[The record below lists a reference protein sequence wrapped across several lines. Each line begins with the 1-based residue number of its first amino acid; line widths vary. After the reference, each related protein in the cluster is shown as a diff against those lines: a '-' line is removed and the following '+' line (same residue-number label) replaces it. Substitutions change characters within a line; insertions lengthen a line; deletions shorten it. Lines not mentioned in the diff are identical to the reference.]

1 MRKEIA
7 LVQKIFNVNFSPL
20 TCTIMYVDKW
30 DLFYLIVNEESV
42 VLYNPER
49 FTPILKFKTEN
60 DFVVIDPDVWYDPFD
75 NFIPHLSK
83 KIKIQTRRKTYEFDD
98 YKIIDEQRPYK
109 EEFEPGIMAFSG
121 CVTTMTTHF

>member
-1 MRKEIA
+1 MRKEIE

-83 KIKIQTRRKTYEFDD
+83 KIKIQTRRKNGAFDD
-98 YKIIDEQRPYK
+98 YKIIDEERPYK
-109 EEFEPGIMAFSG
+109 EEFEHGIMSFSG

>member
-1 MRKEIA
+1 MGKEIE

-20 TCTIMYVDKW
+20 TCTIMYVDKRN
-30 DLFYLIVNEESV
+30 LYYLIVNEESFI
-42 VLYNPER
+42 LYDPER
-49 FTPILKFKTEN
+49 FTPILKFNTEN

-83 KIKIQTRRKTYEFDD
+83 KIKIQTRRKNGTFDD
-98 YKIIDEQRPYK
+98 YKVIDEQRPYK
-109 EEFEPGIMAFSG
+109 EEFEHGIMSFSG